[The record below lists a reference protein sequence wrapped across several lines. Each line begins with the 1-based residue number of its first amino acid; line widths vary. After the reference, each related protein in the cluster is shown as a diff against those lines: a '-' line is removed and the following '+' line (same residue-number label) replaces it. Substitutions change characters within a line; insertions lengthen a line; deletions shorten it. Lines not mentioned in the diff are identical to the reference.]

1 MGIFSVGRYD
11 APLFEGSRNSSLRDT
26 EGPSMR
32 ELGGTTEEATE
43 KEIIAFYRFD
53 SLSIEGFSFAA

>member
-1 MGIFSVGRYD
+1 
-11 APLFEGSRNSSLRDT
+11 
-26 EGPSMR
+26 MR